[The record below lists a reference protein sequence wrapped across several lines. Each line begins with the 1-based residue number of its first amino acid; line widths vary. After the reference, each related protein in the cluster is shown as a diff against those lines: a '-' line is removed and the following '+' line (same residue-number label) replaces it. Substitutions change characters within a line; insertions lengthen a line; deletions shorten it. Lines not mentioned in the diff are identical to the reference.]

1 MDDALTLK
9 TLSPGTF
16 RALLSGR
23 RAILCLLLILGTLAV
38 YFPAL
43 HNGFTNYDDPQYLTD
58 NYHIHSGLTW
68 NTLRWAATA
77 YYDSNWHPLTWISHA
92 ADISLF
98 HLNPAG
104 HHAISILL
112 HAVNA
117 LLLFG
122 ILQIATRR
130 EWQSFFVAA
139 LFALHPINVESI
151 AWAAERKNVLSMFF
165 LLLSLYAYGKYAR
178 RPSISRYLTVAILYA
193 LGLAAKPQIITL
205 PFLLLLWDFWP
216 LERWTTSDASGDGQG
231 SCYARATLRQL
242 LVEKLPLLLLS
253 IASAVITIQAQTRGG
268 AAQIANAAF
277 RTVAA
282 FSFHIRL
289 ENALVAYA
297 RYIEMLFWPVGLA
310 PMYPHPGNEIR
321 AAGVAISA
329 LLLIAITAMVLVA
342 WRHRYLPVGWFWFLG
357 SLVPMI
363 GIVQVGAQA
372 MADRYAYLP
381 FIGLFCMVVWGISD
395 LVGRKP
401 AFQQIATVAAMVIL
415 VVLSGVANRQVGFW
429 RNSESL
435 WNHTLQ
441 VTERNFVAHDSLA
454 ENLLKQGRFAE
465 ACSHFQLAINILPWD
480 MPAQEGLAVCA
491 QARGNSREAV
501 ERYENVLRLA
511 REPDIRSAAFANLGS
526 VYRGL
531 GEYRL
536 ARENYEAALQL
547 NPDLPIALVGTGLLA
562 QKGWDYSRA
571 AELFAHAM
579 NAQPTSVGY
588 LLLANA
594 LERGGRVTEARQAS
608 EKARRLSDN
617 LQNDQRIA
625 DALIAE

>member
-139 LFALHPINVESI
+139 LFALHPVNVESI

-193 LGLAAKPQIITL
+193 LGLA
-205 PFLLLLWDFWP
+205 
-216 LERWTTSDASGDGQG
+216 
-231 SCYARATLRQL
+231 
-242 LVEKLPLLLLS
+242 
-253 IASAVITIQAQTRGG
+253 
-268 AAQIANAAF
+268 
-277 RTVAA
+277 
-282 FSFHIRL
+282 
-289 ENALVAYA
+289 
-297 RYIEMLFWPVGLA
+297 
-310 PMYPHPGNEIR
+310 
-321 AAGVAISA
+321 
-329 LLLIAITAMVLVA
+329 
-342 WRHRYLPVGWFWFLG
+342 
-357 SLVPMI
+357 
-363 GIVQVGAQA
+363 
-372 MADRYAYLP
+372 
-381 FIGLFCMVVWGISD
+381 
-395 LVGRKP
+395 
-401 AFQQIATVAAMVIL
+401 
-415 VVLSGVANRQVGFW
+415 
-429 RNSESL
+429 
-435 WNHTLQ
+435 
-441 VTERNFVAHDSLA
+441 
-454 ENLLKQGRFAE
+454 
-465 ACSHFQLAINILPWD
+465 
-480 MPAQEGLAVCA
+480 
-491 QARGNSREAV
+491 
-501 ERYENVLRLA
+501 
-511 REPDIRSAAFANLGS
+511 
-526 VYRGL
+526 
-531 GEYRL
+531 
-536 ARENYEAALQL
+536 
-547 NPDLPIALVGTGLLA
+547 
-562 QKGWDYSRA
+562 
-571 AELFAHAM
+571 
-579 NAQPTSVGY
+579 
-588 LLLANA
+588 
-594 LERGGRVTEARQAS
+594 
-608 EKARRLSDN
+608 
-617 LQNDQRIA
+617 
-625 DALIAE
+625 